1 LLQLRKKQYH
11 TLYFCAKIKH
21 YFIRVHMINVTT
33 PQKDIILA
41 YFKDDLALVT
51 RYCKMIS
58 GDVDKDFK
66 YFVFKDFIFS
76 AAGMMRDID
85 YDLYNDKLQKPFKV
99 IQHLD
104 QSHMNFQAKSK
115 HVLTVYVKEFLEW
128 QEDYVAQKK
137 RFEDLQIELEG
148 LISNESSLSKK
159 VKLANEHLEKIKAKN
174 PKAIIPEA
182 TLDKVKLFRSQHVD
196 TIHLLGERRK
206 ELETLQKL
214 LANFEEEH
222 KSLFK
227 EYFKAIKENI
237 EAQYHKALAYFGYKF
252 NKKLFLDAGRSA
264 EVQRFKQKAH
274 IFGDLDLC
282 KYVEYY
288 LKNINSEDLSD
299 PLKKEKLNGA
309 KQYCKNKRER
319 ENLF

>member
-1 LLQLRKKQYH
+1 
-11 TLYFCAKIKH
+11 
-21 YFIRVHMINVTT
+21 MINVTT

-58 GDVDKDFK
+58 DDVDKDFK

-85 YDLYNDKLQKPFKV
+85 YDLYNDKLHKSFRV

-104 QSHMNFQAKSK
+104 QSHINFQAKSK

-128 QEDYVAQKK
+128 QDDYVAQKK

-148 LISNESSLSKK
+148 LISNERTLAKK
-159 VKLANEHLEKIKAKN
+159 VKLSNEHLEAIKTKN
-174 PKAIIPEA
+174 PKAVIPEA
-182 TLDKVKLFRSQHVD
+182 TLNKVKLFRSQHVD

-214 LANFEEEH
+214 LSNFEEEH

-237 EAQYHKALAYFGYKF
+237 ETQYHKALAYFGYKF
-252 NKKLFLDAGRSA
+252 NKKLFIDAGRSA

-288 LKNINSEDLSD
+288 LKNINSDDLSD
-299 PLKKEKLNGA
+299 PAKKEKLNGA

>member
-1 LLQLRKKQYH
+1 
-11 TLYFCAKIKH
+11 
-21 YFIRVHMINVTT
+21 MITVTT
-33 PQKDIILA
+33 PQKDVILA

-51 RYCKMIS
+51 RYCKMITD
-58 GDVDKDFK
+58 DVDKNFK
-66 YFVFKDFIFS
+66 YFVFKEFIFS

-85 YDLYNDKLQKPFKV
+85 YDLYNDKLLKPFKV

-104 QSHMNFQAKSK
+104 QSHIHFQAKSK
-115 HVLTVYVKEFLEW
+115 HVMTVYVKEFLEW

-148 LISNESSLSKK
+148 LISNERSLSKK

-174 PKAIIPEA
+174 PKDAIPDA
-182 TLDKVKLFRSQHVD
+182 TLEKVKLFRSQHVD

-206 ELETLQKL
+206 ELENLQKL
-214 LANFEEEH
+214 LSNFEEEH
-222 KSLFK
+222 KALFK
-227 EYFKAIKENI
+227 DYFKAIKENI
-237 EAQYHKALAYFGYKF
+237 EAQYNKALAYFGYKF
-252 NKKLFLDAGRSA
+252 NKKLFIDAGRSA

-288 LKNINSEDLSD
+288 LKNVNSEELSD
-299 PLKKEKLNGA
+299 PAKKEKLNGA
-309 KQYCKNKRER
+309 KQYCKNKREQ